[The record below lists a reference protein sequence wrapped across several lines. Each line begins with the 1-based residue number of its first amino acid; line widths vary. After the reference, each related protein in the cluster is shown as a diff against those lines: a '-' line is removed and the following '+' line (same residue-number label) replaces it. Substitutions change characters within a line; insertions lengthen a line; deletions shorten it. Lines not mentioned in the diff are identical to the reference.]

1 MSGLSPDR
9 RQLRRLSSA
18 LDSVQQA
25 LEGDLAS
32 LRQMP
37 ERQIAE
43 VLRRRTQVS
52 HARADALLERVVAL
66 REIVLVRVRTL
77 QRLRARMHQLSGGTR
92 PH

>member
-1 MSGLSPDR
+1 MSGLPSDR
-9 RQLRRLSSA
+9 QQLRRLSSA
-18 LDSVQQA
+18 LESLQQA

-52 HARADALLERVVAL
+52 HARADALLERVVEL

-77 QRLRARMHQLSGGTR
+77 QRLRARMHQLHGGTR

>member
-1 MSGLSPDR
+1 MSHLPADR

-18 LDSVQQA
+18 LESLQQA
-25 LEGDLAS
+25 LEGDLAC
-32 LRQMP
+32 LRRMP

-52 HARADALLERVVAL
+52 QARADALLERLIEL
-66 REIVLVRVRTL
+66 REIVLVRLRTL
-77 QRLRARMHQLSGGTR
+77 QRLRARMHQLHGGAR

>member
-1 MSGLSPDR
+1 MSDFPPDR

-18 LDSVQQA
+18 LESLQQA

-37 ERQIAE
+37 EEQIAE

-52 HARADALLERVVAL
+52 QARADALLDRIIEL

-77 QRLRARMHQLSGGTR
+77 QRLRARMHQLHGGAR